1 MNTKSTIAVVM
12 LILISGSA
20 FLTGC
25 SNNSKKLAF
34 RHFEQNELL
43 NSEEKAYAK
52 RCLLYMYQNY
62 TLEGNVTITPEMLVS
77 QDYEVWGLGAYRDF
91 NPAEKAYIN
100 EIHNY
105 AKMWK
110 IYKTL
115 NMDDLSL
122 PEKEYLEEVHARY
135 GPNPSFEEYISVGKE
150 RFLKE
155 DKEAYQMAIKM
166 VNSLFDLDHIDDFSI
181 ILMRRLEHQAV
192 I

>member
-34 RHFEQNELL
+34 RHFEQNKLL

-52 RCLLYMYQNY
+52 RCLLYVYQNY
-62 TLEGNVTITPEMLVS
+62 RLEGNVTISPEMLVS

-100 EIHNY
+100 EIHNFEK
-105 AKMWK
+105 AWE

-115 NMDDLSL
+115 DMNDLFPL
-122 PEKEYLEEVHARY
+122 EKEYIEDVHTRY
-135 GPNPSFEEYISVGKE
+135 GPTPSFEEYISVGKE
-150 RFLKE
+150 QFLKE
-155 DKEAYQMAIKM
+155 DAELYQMAIEM
-166 VNSLFDLDHIDDFSI
+166 VKSLFNVDHIDDFSI
-181 ILMRRLEHQAV
+181 ILMGRLERQAV